1 MMEVIQLTRELGKA
15 IQADERYSSY
25 IRARVANDN
34 DTELQSLIEQ
44 FNRGRTLLNNEV
56 SKPQRDEEKIE
67 SLKTS
72 VGELYSKVMSNEHM
86 TAYNDAKNEMDN
98 LLRQIT
104 TIITMS
110 ANGEDPETCDANYSC
125 TGNCASCG
133 GCH

>member
-1 MMEVIQLTRELGKA
+1 MDVIELTRELGKA

-25 IRARVANDN
+25 VRARVANDN
-34 DTELQSLIEQ
+34 DSELQEMIEQ
-44 FNRGRTLLNNEV
+44 FNRGRASLNSEV

-67 SLKTS
+67 ALKTS
-72 VGELYSKVMSNEHM
+72 VGELYSKIMSNEHM
-86 TAYNDAKNEMDN
+86 TAYNDAKSEMDN

-104 TIITMS
+104 TIISMS
-110 ANGEDPETCDANYSC
+110 ANGEDPDTCDANYNC